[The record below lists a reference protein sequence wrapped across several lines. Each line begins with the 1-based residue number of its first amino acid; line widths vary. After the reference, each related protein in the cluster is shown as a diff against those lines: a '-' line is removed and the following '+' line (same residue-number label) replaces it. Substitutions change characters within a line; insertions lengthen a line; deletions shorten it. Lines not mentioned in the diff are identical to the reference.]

1 MMLSIFNILCA
12 DKMWYTP
19 TDKAKQ
25 IYLCAHGAAVAA
37 VGALRSATASGEL
50 CNSFGIRTSHI
61 LGSA

>member
-1 MMLSIFNILCA
+1 
-12 DKMWYTP
+12 MWYTP